1 MYGYRKGGG
10 KAGDLHTYDFL
21 FEGFPNPSQQPFPW
35 AVALREE
42 LMKEMYHQPCAIRC
56 SMCEVDFLNGWK
68 L

>member
-10 KAGDLHTYDFL
+10 KQVISIHMIFL

-42 LMKEMYHQPCAIRC
+42 LIKEMYHQP
-56 SMCEVDFLNGWK
+56 
-68 L
+68 